1 MGRDMEIFFIRARG
15 TESLF
20 CLLVFPF
27 LVSIILCGKVEV
39 DKTVF
44 RLDFFFVFFY
54 ERLLRFLQNP
64 CLRQGVFLTDT

>member
-1 MGRDMEIFFIRARG
+1 MGRDMEIFFIRACG

-20 CLLVFPF
+20 CLLAFPF

-44 RLDFFFVFFY
+44 RLDFFFD
-54 ERLLRFLQNP
+54 ERLLRLLQNP